1 MMILDTDRLSLRRWR
16 DADRAA
22 FARMNADAR
31 VMEFMPAL
39 LTREQSDENV
49 DRIEKHFERHH
60 FGLCAAEL
68 RADGSFIGFIG
79 IWVPEFQAAF
89 TPCVEIGWRLAA
101 EYWGRGLATEGA
113 RAITAYAF
121 EILKLLELVSF
132 TVPGNVRS
140 RRVMEKLGMTRD
152 PGEDFDHPRVPEG
165 HAMRRHVLYRL
176 RNTIFSGRGTGRF
189 SVVLRAGCTRTF
201 DTNFYSNF

>member
-16 DADRAA
+16 DADRDA

-31 VMEFMPAL
+31 VMEFMPDL
-39 LTREQSDENV
+39 LTREQSDNAV
-49 DRIEKHFERHH
+49 DRIEEHFDAHH

-68 RADGSFIGFIG
+68 RADGSFVGFVG
-79 IWVPEFQAAF
+79 IWVPAFQAAF

-113 RAITAYAF
+113 RAIAAYAF
-121 EILKLLELVSF
+121 EILKLPELVSF

-140 RRVMEKLGMTRD
+140 RRVMEKLEMTRD
-152 PGEDFDHPRVPEG
+152 PAEDFDHPQVAEG
-165 HAMRRHVLYRL
+165 HLMRRHVLYRM
-176 RNTIFSGRGTGRF
+176 RNNFLGAADETIT
-189 SVVLRAGCTRTF
+189 
-201 DTNFYSNF
+201 

>member
-101 EYWGRGLATEGA
+101 EYWGRGRATEGA

-121 EILKLLELVSF
+121 EILKLPELVSF

-176 RNTIFSGRGTGRF
+176 RNTLLEGRGTARG
-189 SVVLRAGCTRTF
+189 LEKAG
-201 DTNFYSNF
+201 

>member
-1 MMILDTDRLSLRRWR
+1 MQRCAIAGCGAKICILGILSTRLMMILDTDRLSLRRWR

-60 FGLCAAEL
+60 LGLCAAEL
-68 RADGSFIGFIG
+68 RPDGVFIGFIG

-121 EILKLLELVSF
+121 EILKLPELVSF

-140 RRVMEKLGMTRD
+140 RRVMEKLEMTRD
-152 PGEDFDHPRVPEG
+152 PAEDFDHPQVAEG
-165 HAMRRHVLYRL
+165 HLMRRHVLYRM
-176 RNTIFSGRGTGRF
+176 RN
-189 SVVLRAGCTRTF
+189 
-201 DTNFYSNF
+201 NFLGAAR